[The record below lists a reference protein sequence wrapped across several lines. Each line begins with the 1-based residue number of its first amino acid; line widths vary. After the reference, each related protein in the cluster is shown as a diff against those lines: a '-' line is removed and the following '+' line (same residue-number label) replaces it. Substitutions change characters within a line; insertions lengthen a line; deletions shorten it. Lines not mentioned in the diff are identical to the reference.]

1 MIGKGLSIVAW
12 PSGHQMDS
20 EDAISFA
27 QIHSVEC
34 MIEKFPLD
42 KANEALQH
50 MNEGKVRFRGVLI
63 P

>member
-1 MIGKGLSIVAW
+1 
-12 PSGHQMDS
+12 MDS

-27 QIHSVEC
+27 QIHGVEC